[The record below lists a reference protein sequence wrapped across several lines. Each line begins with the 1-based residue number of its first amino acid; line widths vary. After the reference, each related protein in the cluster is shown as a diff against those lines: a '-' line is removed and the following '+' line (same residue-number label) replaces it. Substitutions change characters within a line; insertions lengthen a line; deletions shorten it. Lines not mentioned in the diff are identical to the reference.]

1 MAPLA
6 AAEPGIALRR
16 PGAASPRTGGEGGAT
31 ESLLRF
37 FDLQREPFAD
47 APDEAF
53 FYTNPAIRQVYQR
66 LIAALDGRP
75 GLAVLTGEAGT
86 GKTILRRRLCD
97 ELRMSGRLVAC
108 CRAGLSFDE
117 LIAAIGS
124 ETGIEGAIEDRAGWL
139 RRFRE
144 ALERSTGG
152 RPLVIVIDDAE
163 GLGGDA
169 MANLAGLLDG
179 PAESSPRL
187 LLCGRPEL
195 AARLDLPVFIGLKR
209 MLSALCSLER
219 LGDDDAASYVFHR
232 LRRAGHRGATLFS
245 SAAVNAV
252 VAQTAGLPRRINR
265 LCARALVVAAA
276 SGEPVVTSA
285 IVEKAG
291 EELMPRA
298 VLPLQAGR
306 RSAAVRRNGAT
317 VATAMT
323 AGIIAAG
330 LFIYP
335 MREQAPDVTAMAAT
349 PAGADAVPRESRAGN
364 VAPIR
369 TRAQPAPRL
378 EQVIQLAL
386 DEPGARL
393 PVALPPA
400 PPKLAD
406 ADARGVTADGGPP
419 APANQSS
426 GDPPGAASSGNGAE
440 KSAVAQTS
448 PSAFVPDGGAARA
461 ADLAGR
467 VQVAQAEVGQF
478 EIGQI
483 QAALSATA
491 RKLPAASPFYALAMQ
506 AAIDAGDAAPGAA
519 TPADDTEAE
528 TAATLPAE
536 PSLDA
541 LPGGEDSVDAKQS
554 APAEAGKREAMD
566 QATPEDQAQP
576 GQAPAGEQD
585 SGARRS
591 PEAPPPA
598 NDVAPAGTAAPGAP
612 AAAPGAPAGAAAG
625 VPDDIKA
632 NAAEAERAQAAAA
645 PEQSAPAA
653 ESAKPDA
660 PGDAMPQPIAAGAAS
675 PAVEEAGKP
684 AQAEEAAKP
693 DDPAPPED
701 NPPQASSQ
709 SAAAP
714 AATPAAPPSVSA
726 TPSASPIPSASPT
739 PPASPPSP
747 ASPMPSASP
756 AAASQAPPA
765 VPMPAETI
773 AALMKR
779 GDELIGIGDIS
790 GARLVYER
798 AAAGGSTKAM
808 TALGMTHD
816 PGFLGR
822 ANARGIRPDPALAAE
837 WYRKAAALGDAE
849 AAARMQQLSALPR

>member
-1 MAPLA
+1 MLHEHP
-6 AAEPGIALRR
+6 PR
-16 PGAASPRTGGEGGAT
+16 PPHGAT
-31 ESLLRF
+31 ASAPLLRF

-53 FYTNPAIRQVYQR
+53 FYTNPAIRQIYQQ
-66 LIAALDGRP
+66 LIAALDGAP

-86 GKTILRRRLCD
+86 GKTILSRRLCD

-576 GQAPAGEQD
+576 GQAPAGEQAG
-585 SGARRS
+585 GARRS